1 MLPPHKAHK
10 LSKWKADLEMARCAV
25 CIVFFLAALVCA
37 PYASA
42 DIYRWTDPSG
52 TIHIAEDPTDVPLQ
66 YRKNM
71 KSTVGTDE
79 AGKGDEIPFERTSSG
94 LILVEAVLNGGVKAR
109 MVFDTGAD
117 IVVIT
122 EELSKRLRQD
132 LSHGGETIKLH
143 TNCGEVRGLSFVVN
157 KIQLGSAEKMNVR
170 SVITPDDLAFSGF
183 EGLLG
188 LSFLGD
194 FKITVDYQKGRIRI
208 VK

>member
-1 MLPPHKAHK
+1 MVKHA
-10 LSKWKADLEMARCAV
+10 A
-25 CIVFFLAALVCA
+25 CIVFFLAALLYS
-37 PYASA
+37 PHLSA
-42 DIYRWTDPSG
+42 DMYRWTDASG
-52 TIHIAEDPTDVPLQ
+52 TIHIADDPADIPLE
-66 YRKNM
+66 YRKNL
-71 KSTVGTDE
+71 KITGGTEE

-94 LILVEAVLNGGVKAR
+94 LILVEAVLNGGVKAM

-132 LSHGGETIKLH
+132 LSRGGETIKLH
-143 TNCGEVRGLSFVVN
+143 TNCGEVRGISFVVN
-157 KIQLGSAEKMNVR
+157 KIELGNAGKENVR
-170 SVITPDDLAFSGF
+170 SVVTPDDFALSGF

-194 FKITVDYQKGRIRI
+194 FKITVDYQRGKIKI